1 MWGLKHAARGGE
13 GGLLLQGL
21 HWREHIQAETQW
33 HEPYMLVTMEP
44 LHWGVLLY
52 QKKRGQREL
61 ERKNEREKKREDGV
75 FIHPSQKANRGGGG
89 YCLGTPLDGVKGQK
103 FKDSLCWYQQ
113 MSYATVSASETKQN
127 KIFPSFSAPGSAS
140 RTSFCVCVYI
150 MCIYHILIFHIY
162 IIYCLNICLDIR

>member
-1 MWGLKHAARGGE
+1 MQQGVGREDYSCRGCTGGNTSRLKPSGMSPTCWWLWSHCTEAS
-13 GGLLLQGL
+13 
-21 HWREHIQAETQW
+21 
-33 HEPYMLVTMEP
+33 
-44 LHWGVLLY
+44 VLLY